1 MWYEAMQCCFGSTV
15 NKRVRIRFCRY
26 PALHLP
32 IPVRRP
38 LILASLLALLIAAP
52 GVRAQHQDSTATR
65 LGRGFQ
71 VVLTNSGFGL
81 GGFFSRAM
89 SPGWALRF
97 EGSIG
102 AVKDEREVAFF
113 DRFGRRDVP
122 NKANFLVE
130 IPLAVGL
137 ERRLFASRIEA
148 NFRPFVALAGGPTL
162 GWLYPY
168 FEDRNEN
175 GRLDENEPTNDV
187 LSGLPG
193 GRLRTAFSGSF
204 AFGARFGSPN
214 QPGYGVRFGYRFT
227 RYTRDIALLEPG
239 IKSPSSRFM
248 TPEVTVFFGT
258 LRN

>member
-1 MWYEAMQCCFGSTV
+1 MILVLSTTV
-15 NKRVRIRFCRY
+15 ATVTD
-26 PALHLP
+26 
-32 IPVRRP
+32 
-38 LILASLLALLIAAP
+38 S
-52 GVRAQHQDSTATR
+52 RAQDPDSTGSQ

-81 GGFFSRAM
+81 GGFLSRAA
-89 SPGWALRF
+89 SPVWALRL

-122 NKANFLVE
+122 NKANYLVE
-130 IPLAVGL
+130 IPLVAAI
-137 ERRLFASRIEA
+137 ERRLFASSIEA

-168 FEDRNEN
+168 FDDRNEN
-175 GRLDENEPTNDV
+175 GRLDENEPTHDV
-187 LSGLPG
+187 ISGLRG
-193 GRLRTAFSGSF
+193 GRLRTAVTGAVS
-204 AFGARFGSPN
+204 FGARFGSPN
-214 QPGYGVRFGYRFT
+214 RPGYGVRFGYRFT

-239 IKSPSSRFM
+239 IKAPSSGFM